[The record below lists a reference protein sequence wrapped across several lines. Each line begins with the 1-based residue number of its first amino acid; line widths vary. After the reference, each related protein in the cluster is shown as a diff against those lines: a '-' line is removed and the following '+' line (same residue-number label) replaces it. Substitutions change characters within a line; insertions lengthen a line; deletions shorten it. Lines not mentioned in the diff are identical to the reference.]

1 MKKILLAVS
10 LLLFSVYSY
19 AQEKEISKPKTF
31 KYGKVNPAEFE
42 TKVTGAD
49 SAASAVALFDVG
61 RGFFEYNST
70 TGNFMYVFERHTRY
84 KIINKDGYEYGNLE
98 LQFYRQNNGQS
109 KLDYMDAA
117 TYNLE
122 GGKMITSKLNRD
134 ARFSEKQD
142 KNYTLQKFAL
152 PNVREGSIVEYK
164 YRITSDFIFTLRSW
178 YFQRAV
184 PTLYSEYD
192 VTIPDYYKYK
202 ANASGYLFLNPKRD
216 FISQTFIIKNETL
229 QTQSLKLH
237 YQVENVPGLKLEN
250 YITTMDDYVSKV
262 GFELSSITVPGQ
274 LYKEITS
281 SWPKIVK
288 GLKDDE
294 NFGAFINKKAHTKAL
309 LKDIVKG
316 ETKADT
322 VMFMIFDYVKNN
334 IKWNNSYSFYTSET
348 NPKTIFE
355 KKTGNSADV
364 NLCLLN
370 LLQEANITASPVLLS
385 TRDNGAHPGFPML
398 TDFNNVIIQTE
409 IGDKIIC
416 LDAIDKDHTI
426 NMIAHDNLNH
436 RGLKLNLKEEDAGWI
451 SLEEDRLSKKNINL
465 ILTLSDDN
473 KLSGKLYLSSTH
485 YEALNRRDKYRSA
498 TNETDF
504 LKNYKSGKPG
514 LGIKNYQIQFLDNL
528 SEPLIETMDVIIE
541 DNVEEAGNM
550 AYFAPLLFERTKE
563 NPFKL
568 EERKYPVDFAFPT
581 EENYRITIDFP
592 KGYLLDKA
600 PKNEKVTLPDD
611 AASFTFVFAAQ
622 ENKLMLSSKISVKKA
637 FFTPEEYQHLK
648 ELFKNIVRKQAEQ
661 IVFKKS

>member
-1 MKKILLAVS
+1 MKKILLAVC
-10 LLLFSVYSY
+10 LHLFSVYSY

-31 KYGKVNPAEFE
+31 KYGKVTPAEFE

-49 SAASAVALFDVG
+49 SAAAAVALFDVG
-61 RGFFEYNST
+61 RGFFEFSPK
-70 TGNFMYVFERHTRY
+70 TGDFMYVFERHTRY

-98 LQFYRQNNGQS
+98 LQFYRQQNGES

-122 GGKMITSKLNRD
+122 GGKMITSKLSKD
-134 ARFSEKQD
+134 AKFSEKQD

-152 PNVREGSIVEYK
+152 PNVKEGSIIEYK
-164 YRITSDFIFTLRSW
+164 YRITSDFIFTLRPW

-184 PTLYSEYD
+184 PTLYSEYN
-192 VTIPDYYKYK
+192 VTIPEYYKYK
-202 ANASGYLFLNPKRD
+202 ANASGYVFLNPKRE
-216 FISQTFIIKNETL
+216 FVSQAFMLKN
-229 QTQSLKLH
+229 QMVQMQALKLH
-237 YQVENVPGLKLEN
+237 YQAENVPGLKRES

-262 GFELSSITVPGQ
+262 SFELSSINFPGQ
-274 LYKEITS
+274 LYREITS
-281 SWPKIVK
+281 SWPKIVTV
-288 GLKDDE
+288 LKDDE
-294 NFGAFINKKAHTKAL
+294 NFGAFVNKKAYTKAL
-309 LKDIVKG
+309 LKDILKG
-316 ETKADT
+316 ETRADT
-322 VMFMIFDYVKNN
+322 VMLMIFDHVKNN
-334 IKWNNSYSFYTSET
+334 IKWNNSHHFYTSET

-370 LLQEANITASPVLLS
+370 LLTEANITASPVLLS

-398 TDFNNVIIQTE
+398 TDFNNVIVQAE
-409 IGDKIIC
+409 IGDQTVY
-416 LDAIDKDHTI
+416 LDATDKDHTV
-426 NMIAHDNLNH
+426 NLIAYDNLNH
-436 RGLKLNLKEEDAGWI
+436 QGLKVNLTGEDATWI
-451 SLEEDRLSKKNINL
+451 SLEESRLSKRNINL
-465 ILTLSDDN
+465 MLTLSDDH
-473 KLSGKLYLSSTH
+473 KLTGKLYLSSTH

-504 LKNYKSGKPG
+504 LKNYKTGKPG
-514 LGIKNYQIQFLDNL
+514 LGIRNYEIQFLNNL
-528 SEPLIETMDVIIE
+528 KEPLVESMDVIIE
-541 DNVEEAGNM
+541 DNVEEAGNL

-568 EERKYPVDFAFPT
+568 EERQYPVDFAFPT

-611 AASFTFVFAAQ
+611 AASFTFIFAAA
-622 ENKLMLSSKISVKKA
+622 ENKLMLSSKITIKKA
-637 FFTPEEYQHLK
+637 FFSPEEYQHLK

-661 IVFKKS
+661 IVLKKS